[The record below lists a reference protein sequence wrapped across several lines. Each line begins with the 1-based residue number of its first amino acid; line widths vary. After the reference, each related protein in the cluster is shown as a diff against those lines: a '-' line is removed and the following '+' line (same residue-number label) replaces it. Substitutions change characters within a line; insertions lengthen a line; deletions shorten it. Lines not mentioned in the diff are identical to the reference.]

1 MRKGNYGKAAE
12 FFGKSGCETAKYN
25 QGALDILN
33 GKYKEALV
41 KLDGQSHMNGSLAQ
55 LLNGNLDK
63 AEAALGSCRCANS
76 TYMKAVIAARK
87 GQASK
92 VGELMEEI
100 NKVPEY
106 AVKASKDIEF
116 AKYR

>member
-1 MRKGNYGKAAE
+1 
-12 FFGKSGCETAKYN
+12 
-25 QGALDILN
+25 
-33 GKYKEALV
+33 
-41 KLDGQSHMNGSLAQ
+41 MNGSLAQ

-116 AKYR
+116 AKYRKTYLTTHHTEERLPGWSVSFF